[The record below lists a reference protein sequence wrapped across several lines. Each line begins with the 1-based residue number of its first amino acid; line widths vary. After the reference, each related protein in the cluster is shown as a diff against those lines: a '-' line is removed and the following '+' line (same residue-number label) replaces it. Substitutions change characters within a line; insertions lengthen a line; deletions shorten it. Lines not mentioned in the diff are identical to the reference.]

1 MGIKCSVLWF
11 RFVHGL
17 EDTRAEPCTRVHGCC
32 RCQRMAVRSSRA
44 VVNNRVLVT
53 LQRSGKIEQD
63 GAGEEGGN
71 APTGLKSLGLL
82 LF

>member
-1 MGIKCSVLWF
+1 
-11 RFVHGL
+11 
-17 EDTRAEPCTRVHGCC
+17 
-32 RCQRMAVRSSRA
+32 MAVRSSRA

-82 LF
+82 LFMGTLTSPDRPRVWVPLYLSVLVRPLIN

>member
-1 MGIKCSVLWF
+1 
-11 RFVHGL
+11 
-17 EDTRAEPCTRVHGCC
+17 
-32 RCQRMAVRSSRA
+32 MAVRSSRA

-82 LF
+82 LFGDTDLSGAPERPRVWVPLYLSVLVRPLIK